1 MGRLLALAAA
11 LALLAGCGGDDGDQS
26 TASTPAPTG
35 TATPAATATA
45 TEAAPTAPVAQG
57 EGSADRGRFIF
68 TITELKRSGPTVVL
82 NATVTLAGGSEND
95 SIQISDTFSDGIFQ
109 DLEDTG
115 ASEEG
120 DVFDGVA
127 LIDPNGRK
135 KYLVARESTG
145 RCVCSNN
152 LSAAFV
158 GEDAPVNLQATLAAP
173 PDTVTNVNVVVPNV
187 RTFTGVPSLAS
198 LALVL
203 AATPESSTSSC
214 RSSTSTT
221 RRRRS
226 TTASAPPSRAS
237 R

>member
-1 MGRLLALAAA
+1 MGRLVALAAA
-11 LALLAGCGGDDGDQS
+11 LALVAGCGGDDDQS

-35 TATPAATATA
+35 TATPAATPTETA
-45 TEAAPTAPVAQG
+45 TETAPTAPVAQG

-95 SIQISDTFSDGIFQ
+95 SIQVSDTFGDGIFQ

-127 LIDPNGRK
+127 LIDPEGRK
-135 KYLVARESTG
+135 KYLVARETTG

-158 GEDAPVNLQATLAAP
+158 GEDAPVNLEATLAAP
-173 PDTVTNVNVVVPNV
+173 PDTVTKVNVFVPGV
-187 RTFTGVPSLAS
+187 KTFTDVPLA
-198 LALVL
+198 
-203 AATPESSTSSC
+203 
-214 RSSTSTT
+214 
-221 RRRRS
+221 
-226 TTASAPPSRAS
+226 
-237 R
+237 